1 MTHRIQV
8 IGDELMGA
16 DGEAATL
23 FSEMVLCEYPT
34 RPVQFAISPLVRY
47 PLASVLSR
55 APCDIFGKL
64 AERIVLGLGLHEL
77 RLGADAEKVFAVYKR
92 LCEEILSKTS
102 SVLYL
107 LTIPQEAFPE
117 AATEVEKLNGKMETK
132 STFWILPPMWRILKR
147 SSYYGESL
155 RGAST
160 IPTMLLRRWGIPFW
174 DCSFLGGFLVSKRS
188 CRYDFRQVFGE
199 KCCFCPRLGR
209 NEKKG

>member
-117 AATEVEKLNGKMETK
+117 AATEVEKLNGKMRTLENGDRVHVLDFAAHVENFEK
-132 STFWILPPMWRILKR
+132 EQL
-147 SSYYGESL
+147 L
-155 RGAST
+155 RGKFARSLYDSNHAST
-160 IPTMLLRRWGIPFW
+160 
-174 DCSFLGGFLVSKRS
+174 S
-188 CRYDFRQVFGE
+188 
-199 KCCFCPRLGR
+199 LGR
-209 NEKKG
+209 TLLGLFLSRRIFSIKKEL

>member
-77 RLGADAEKVFAVYKR
+77 RLGADAEKVFAAYFCWFPALDHVNTCCWHDARKKLGNHAYNWSPGESYLCRNLCFAFSRMVYK
-92 LCEEILSKTS
+92 
-102 SVLYL
+102 
-107 LTIPQEAFPE
+107 
-117 AATEVEKLNGKMETK
+117 
-132 STFWILPPMWRILKR
+132 
-147 SSYYGESL
+147 
-155 RGAST
+155 
-160 IPTMLLRRWGIPFW
+160 
-174 DCSFLGGFLVSKRS
+174 VSKKEKS
-188 CRYDFRQVFGE
+188 SPISEHEIACLQQVI
-199 KCCFCPRLGR
+199 LI
-209 NEKKG
+209 